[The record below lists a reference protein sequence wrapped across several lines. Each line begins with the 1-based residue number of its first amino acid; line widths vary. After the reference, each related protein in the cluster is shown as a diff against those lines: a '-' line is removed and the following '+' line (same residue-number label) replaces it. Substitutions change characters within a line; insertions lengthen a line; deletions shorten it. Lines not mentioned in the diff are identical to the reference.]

1 MRNLILT
8 AMLAMASLFG
18 MAAQA
23 DDYTAGKEYVELSSP
38 VPVSQPGKIEVVEL
52 FWYGCPHCYAFEPT
66 IVPWSEKLPQMSIS
80 CACLAL
86 FGGIWNV
93 HGQMFLTLESM
104 GVEHDVHNAV
114 FEAIHKEHKKLA
126 TRKKWPISSPA
137 RAWTRK
143 IPEHL

>member
-66 IVPWSEKLPQMSIS
+66 IVPWSEKLPAMSIS
-80 CACLAL
+80 CACLPCSAVS
-86 FGGIWNV
+86 G
-93 HGQMFLTLESM
+93 TSM
-104 GVEHDVHNAV
+104 G
-114 FEAIHKEHKKLA
+114 
-126 TRKKWPISSPA
+126 RCS
-137 RAWTRK
+137 
-143 IPEHL
+143 

>member
-66 IVPWSEKLPQMSIS
+66 IVPWSEKLPADRRWSGGNPQAGRLPDRERARSGQEVGKVIRHV
-80 CACLAL
+80 APLA
-86 FGGIWNV
+86 
-93 HGQMFLTLESM
+93 
-104 GVEHDVHNAV
+104 A
-114 FEAIHKEHKKLA
+114 
-126 TRKKWPISSPA
+126 
-137 RAWTRK
+137 
-143 IPEHL
+143 

>member
-1 MRNLILT
+1 
-8 AMLAMASLFG
+8 
-18 MAAQA
+18 MAARIA
-23 DDYTAGKEYVELSSP
+23 S
-38 VPVSQPGKIEVVEL
+38 
-52 FWYGCPHCYAFEPT
+52 AFEPT
-66 IVPWSEKLPQMSIS
+66 IVPWSEKLP
-80 CACLAL
+80 ADVHFVRLPAL

-143 IPEHL
+143 NS

>member
-52 FWYGCPHCYAFEPT
+52 FWYGCPHC
-66 IVPWSEKLPQMSIS
+66 
-80 CACLAL
+80 
-86 FGGIWNV
+86 
-93 HGQMFLTLESM
+93 
-104 GVEHDVHNAV
+104 
-114 FEAIHKEHKKLA
+114 
-126 TRKKWPISSPA
+126 
-137 RAWTRK
+137 
-143 IPEHL
+143 

>member
-66 IVPWSEKLPQMSIS
+66 IVPWSEAAGRCSFRAP
-80 CACLAL
+80 ACPVRRYLERPWADVPDP
-86 FGGIWNV
+86 GK
-93 HGQMFLTLESM
+93 HGC
-104 GVEHDVHNAV
+104 
-114 FEAIHKEHKKLA
+114 
-126 TRKKWPISSPA
+126 
-137 RAWTRK
+137 RA
-143 IPEHL
+143 